1 MSLWPRCSRRS
12 RLAPSTNNTRSN
24 KGDRPRGRSPFLLC
38 KKVRIVG
45 DVSSVEV
52 LVNDGALVFSTRIY
66 PATYG
71 VSVDAAGANV
81 TYHALNI

>member
-1 MSLWPRCSRRS
+1 M
-12 RLAPSTNNTRSN
+12 
-24 KGDRPRGRSPFLLC
+24 LC

-45 DVSSVEV
+45 DVSSAEV
-52 LVNDGALVFSTRIY
+52 FVNDGALVFSTRIY

-71 VSVDAAGANV
+71 VSVDAAGENV

>member
-1 MSLWPRCSRRS
+1 M
-12 RLAPSTNNTRSN
+12 
-24 KGDRPRGRSPFLLC
+24 LC

-66 PATYG
+66 PEDYG
-71 VSVDAAGANV
+71 VTVDAPGANV
-81 TYHALNI
+81 TYHAPNI